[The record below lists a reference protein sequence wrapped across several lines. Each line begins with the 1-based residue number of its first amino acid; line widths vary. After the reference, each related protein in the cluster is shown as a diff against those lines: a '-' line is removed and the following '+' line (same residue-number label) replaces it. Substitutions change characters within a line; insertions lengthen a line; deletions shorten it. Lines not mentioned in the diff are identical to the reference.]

1 MRRTSEPSSTLR
13 TPGPDLRFI
22 DTLTRAATERPFL
35 MDLLE
40 LARRRRADERADK
53 AA

>member
-1 MRRTSEPSSTLR
+1 MRPTSDPASTPR

-22 DTLTRAATERPFL
+22 DTLTRAVTERPFL

-40 LARRRRADERADK
+40 LRRRRRADERPDK

>member
-1 MRRTSEPSSTLR
+1 MKLASWLW
-13 TPGPDLRFI
+13 I
-22 DTLTRAATERPFL
+22 VNTLTRAATERPFL